1 MTDKSKIHQPE
12 YLEDADFYSLSWT
25 RRLNLSV
32 ILRLSS
38 FSECSTPKCFEDS
51 FSECSTLECLD
62 VGDFHQLSWILP
74 VFVQHIKSALRSV
87 HCHPSSGSYHR
98 FLPFSCRSIMQASSQ
113 DLVTQ
118 FTEDAHAGADRVC
131 DRSKCQ
137 TLIRKGDPCHY
148 VASYNPAQPGKY
160 VCDDCYKWYKSKPAT
175 TVRARGAQS
184 LPNPQVIR
192 QSISAAQSRAS
203 INPPPVMAMSNLNAV
218 ANASMLMPP
227 PPLLLA
233 RNVPQLAGPGVHVP
247 SAFGPLR
254 GSAPSMP
261 MPQALPFGST
271 GYTPQHLQYR
281 DQHRQ
286 WAQRALRPPPA
297 ECISLV
303 ISAVHETSRKRV
315 NVRTNVINNICEGL
329 KEIDAQSTALELAAI
344 ALETVVPRIKA
355 YCPEFSWEEKEFVV
369 RDSKWVDLMMHAG
382 SHPYFYNDCIHPSK
396 KGAKVV
402 FKSKQFALY
411 VIVPESQWERV
422 EEFRNILKAKASSNS
437 TTHSVAAP
445 LSASPTPRS
454 STHLF
459 YSETSPPGVP
469 ASATSGDFE
478 RLISEDV
485 ARLRKGSNELSTSV
499 AVKRHFRY
507 PSTSSTDS
515 TRAPPQKKPA
525 TVARVFSL
533 PHNDPSPAPAL
544 SNDEPA
550 PTPSQKKPA
559 TTSQGFLSLDHEQL
573 KAALQTGGAS
583 DFDDKQVFRQKIIP
597 IDFYPIPTCD
607 LYELISTK
615 VAFDINS
622 ADLFSGNVR
631 LNVSNTAVIGVGAF
645 KTAQKAQ
652 LNLSPLRKSGLG
664 SQLNHDVILKRPYID
679 DHPTEPGPPFTRYSL
694 KDESSMLYREAN
706 VLYWAK
712 ALLKMTYDFVD
723 CAIQGAEASPPFN
736 IPRLRFVDAG
746 LLLTYSSAAVAPPEG
761 SKRPAKPSGMVCTMF
776 LAEEFI
782 PTMLDADFVKYIHN
796 GDAVPC
802 DLINARAEEIAL
814 FLAFTQHVQYT
825 RTGGQVYISDYQG
838 SELLLTDPQILTHP
852 EVGAGLKLF
861 SEGNLQKGVECFEKQ
876 HICNKFCRWE
886 GFRLSTFPESK
897 TPQTEEEEE
906 IL

>member
-1 MTDKSKIHQPE
+1 MTDKSKIHQSE
-12 YLEDADFYSLSWT
+12 CLEDGDFYSLAGAWQ
-25 RRLNLSV
+25 LNLSV
-32 ILRLSS
+32 ILHLSS

-51 FSECSTLECLD
+51 FSECSTPESCLD
-62 VGDFHQLSWILP
+62 VGNFYQLSWILP
-74 VFVQHIKSALRSV
+74 VFVQHIKSAIRSV
-87 HCHPSSGSYHR
+87 LCPPSSGSYLR
-98 FLPFSCRSIMQASSQ
+98 FLPFSCHFIMQASSQ

-118 FTEDAHAGADRVC
+118 FTEDARAGADRVC
-131 DRSKCQ
+131 NRSKCQ
-137 TLIRKGDPCHY
+137 KLIRKGDPCHY
-148 VASYNPAQPGKY
+148 VALYNPAQPGKY

-175 TVRARGAQS
+175 TVRARA

-192 QSISAAQSRAS
+192 QSISAAHSRAS
-203 INPPPVMAMSNLNAV
+203 INPPLVMAMSNINNA

-233 RNVPQLAGPGVHVP
+233 RN
-247 SAFGPLR
+247 
-254 GSAPSMP
+254 
-261 MPQALPFGST
+261 
-271 GYTPQHLQYR
+271 
-281 DQHRQ
+281 HRQ
-286 WAQRALRPPPA
+286 WARRALRPPPA

-303 ISAVHETSRKRV
+303 ISAVHETSRKHV
-315 NVRTNVINNICEGL
+315 SVWMNVINNICEGL
-329 KEIDAQSTALELAAI
+329 KEIDAQSMAPELVAI

-422 EEFRNILKAKASSNS
+422 EEFRNILKAEASSTS
-437 TTHSVAAP
+437 TTRSVAAP

-454 STHLF
+454 STRLF
-459 YSETSPPGVP
+459 YSKTSAAGMP

-485 ARLRKGSNELSTSV
+485 AHLCKGSNEPSTSV
-499 AVKRHFRY
+499 AIKKRHFHY
-507 PSTSSTDS
+507 PSASSTDS

-525 TVARVFSL
+525 TVAHVFSL
-533 PHNDPSPAPAL
+533 PDNDPSPALAL

-583 DFDDKQVFRQKIIP
+583 DFDDKQVFWQKIIP
-597 IDFYPIPTCD
+597 INFYPIPTCD
-607 LYELISTK
+607 FYELISTK

-631 LNVSNTAVIGVGAF
+631 LNDSNLAVIGVGAF

-652 LNLSPLRKSGLG
+652 LNLSPLRTSGLG
-664 SQLNHDVILKRPYID
+664 SQLNHDVVLKRPYID
-679 DHPTEPGPPFTRYSL
+679 DHPTEPGPPFTCYTL
-694 KDESSMLYREAN
+694 KDKSSMLYHEAN

-723 CAIQGAEASPPFN
+723 CAIQGAEALPPFD

-746 LLLTYSSAAVAPPEG
+746 LLLTYSSAAVATPEG

-782 PTMLDADFVKYIHN
+782 PTMSDADFVKYIHN
-796 GDAVPC
+796 GNAVPC
-802 DLINARAEEIAL
+802 ELISERAEEIAL

-838 SELLLTDPQILTHP
+838 SGLLLMDPQILTHL

-886 GFRLSTFPESK
+886 GFRLSTFQESK
-897 TPQTEEEEE
+897 MPQTEEEEE